1 MNPYERRI
9 IHMAL
14 QKDEKVF
21 TRSEGNGTYKRVR
34 VISSKDRHPLG
45 APNIQPFHIH
55 RPIPQ
60 AQIDRTVGG
69 YVQNCGY
76 PGGPSCP

>member
-1 MNPYERRI
+1 LSRSIASGVAKTGRSRLLEPMNPYERRI

-34 VISSKDRHPLG
+34 VISSKDRHKYKDVENKNPDLPDDDDNLD
-45 APNIQPFHIH
+45 A
-55 RPIPQ
+55 
-60 AQIDRTVGG
+60 
-69 YVQNCGY
+69 
-76 PGGPSCP
+76 